1 MAITKMTPSLHDL
14 THGLPHLHTRDHLHV
29 IEELINLI
37 NLVDCKLDSRMPQL
51 NRLCYYSLHKF
62 VG

>member
-1 MAITKMTPSLHDL
+1 MTPSLHDL

-37 NLVDCKLDSRMPQL
+37 NFVDCKLDSRMPQL
-51 NRLCYYSLHKF
+51 NRLCYYCISL
-62 VG
+62 